1 MLVRL
6 EPVQH
11 VVDWVLLLVHLRL
24 RQVTI
29 ENLHRPNLILDDVVI
44 GQIKVEQD
52 AIHVVC
58 KNF

>member
-1 MLVRL
+1 MLVRF

-29 ENLHRPNLILDDVVI
+29 ENLYRSNLILDDVVI
-44 GQIKVEQD
+44 GQIKVEQY